1 MTVITDVLVH
11 YYAEIRFQLNRS
23 EEKNATVSSEKISK
37 VTFLLLKFLHPNSTA
52 GFYPV
57 LDLLDRDSDTSTPLL
72 IDLLAH

>member
-37 VTFLLLKFLHPNSTA
+37 VTFLLLKFLQPNSTA
-52 GFYPV
+52 GFYLV
-57 LDLLDRDSDTSTPLL
+57 LDLLD
-72 IDLLAH
+72 